1 MENYLS
7 QEYEVKRRIHYVS
20 GEIVIHSGED
30 KVEDRVLYSQRP
42 NLKRIGI
49 PHIVK

>member
-1 MENYLS
+1 MEDYLS

-20 GEIVIHSGED
+20 GEIVILPGED
-30 KVEDRVLYSQRP
+30 KVENRVLYSRRP

-49 PHIVK
+49 PHVVK